1 MKTGTITSIGI
12 DVSKGKSTVAI
23 RQPGGVILQKPF
35 EVNHSAQGLKAF
47 IDYLNGIDGDKRVV
61 MEHTGMYWRPIAQEL
76 KKAGYFVSVVNAMLI
91 HNFSDNS
98 LRKIKTD
105 KADALKIANYG
116 LTFWLE
122 LRPYSDEDEIRQMLK
137 TESRLYARTTN
148 TGVMLRNGLISLLD
162 QTFPNANKLFK
173 DSTRTIRGHVK
184 WVDFVLRFWHK
195 DCVAAV
201 SLNVFKDTFRKWC
214 KKTGYR
220 FNYSDAERI
229 HNIARNTVATLPKN
243 DSTKLLI
250 MQAVK
255 CLNSVYESLQIQRDE
270 MYRLAS
276 LLPEFGIV
284 MSMKGA
290 GKITGPQLMAEIGDV
305 RRFKNKN
312 ALVAYAGVDAPPFQS
327 GTFESKSRHV
337 SKRGSSHL
345 RKALFSSTAMILAQR
360 DSSDPVFQF
369 MDRKRAE
376 GKHYY
381 VYLVAGAAKFL
392 RIYYA
397 RVTEY
402 LASSETNEV

>member
-1 MKTGTITSIGI
+1 
-12 DVSKGKSTVAI
+12 
-23 RQPGGVILQKPF
+23 
-35 EVNHSAQGLKAF
+35 
-47 IDYLNGIDGDKRVV
+47 
-61 MEHTGMYWRPIAQEL
+61 MYWRPIAQEL

-148 TGVMLRNGLISLLD
+148 TGVMLRNRLISLLD

-173 DSTRTIRGHVK
+173 DSTRTIHGHVK
-184 WVDFVLRFWHK
+184 RVDFVLRFWHK

-229 HNIARNTVATLPKN
+229 HYIARNTVATLPKN

-250 MQAVK
+250 MQAAK

-270 MYRLAS
+270 MYLIYVFADGLKLFRV
-276 LLPEFGIV
+276 FFY
-284 MSMKGA
+284 
-290 GKITGPQLMAEIGDV
+290 
-305 RRFKNKN
+305 RR
-312 ALVAYAGVDAPPFQS
+312 
-327 GTFESKSRHV
+327 
-337 SKRGSSHL
+337 
-345 RKALFSSTAMILAQR
+345 
-360 DSSDPVFQF
+360 
-369 MDRKRAE
+369 
-376 GKHYY
+376 
-381 VYLVAGAAKFL
+381 
-392 RIYYA
+392 
-397 RVTEY
+397 
-402 LASSETNEV
+402 

>member
-35 EVNHSAQGLKAF
+35 EFNHSAQGLKAF
-47 IDYLNGIDGDKRVV
+47 IDYLNSIDGDKRIV

-148 TGVMLRNGLISLLD
+148 TGVMLRNRLISLLD

-173 DSTRTIRGHVK
+173 DSTRTIHGHVK
-184 WVDFVLRFWHK
+184 RVDFVLRFWHK

-250 MQAVK
+250 MQAAK

-270 MYRLAS
+270 MYLVYVFADG
-276 LLPEFGIV
+276 LKLFG
-284 MSMKGA
+284 
-290 GKITGPQLMAEIGDV
+290 
-305 RRFKNKN
+305 
-312 ALVAYAGVDAPPFQS
+312 
-327 GTFESKSRHV
+327 
-337 SKRGSSHL
+337 
-345 RKALFSSTAMILAQR
+345 
-360 DSSDPVFQF
+360 VFF
-369 MDRKRAE
+369 YR
-376 GKHYY
+376 
-381 VYLVAGAAKFL
+381 
-392 RIYYA
+392 
-397 RVTEY
+397 
-402 LASSETNEV
+402 